1 MHCPFD
7 ITVVKRPD
15 PKDAKVKDELSDVI
29 TVNAFITL
37 SLFTELYMYHG
48 VNMATEEKAKK
59 DKKQCKCMIGKSCP
73 VLPGAHIS
81 LTRIEFTLSDMYP
94 LEITKVLDMLC
105 KSHHCKQCEAKEMA
119 IEKNRKQREED
130 LADARASIFT
140 SLGQI
145 R

>member
-1 MHCPFD
+1 MHDFH
-7 ITVVKRPD
+7 ISSNIKRPD

-29 TVNAFITL
+29 TANEFR
-37 SLFTELYMYHG
+37 

-73 VLPGAHIS
+73 VLPGAHIN
-81 LTRIEFTLSDMYP
+81 LTRIEFTLCDMYP
-94 LEITKVLDMLC
+94 LEVTKVLDMLC

>member
-1 MHCPFD
+1 MNI
-7 ITVVKRPD
+7 ITVFHYIIEWR
-15 PKDAKVKDELSDVI
+15 S
-29 TVNAFITL
+29 T
-37 SLFTELYMYHG
+37 G